1 MEEDDTGTNGRDK
14 PRRGRPAYRR
24 AACQIVVVVVVVVV
38 VAGRQWSLIHNIP
51 NQYVFDHGVR
61 RKQSESLL
69 LLSTCWLIQKSFS
82 NSFLVVN
89 LNYQRSLF
97 INY

>member
-61 RKQSESLL
+61 RKQSE
-69 LLSTCWLIQKSFS
+69 LLSTCWLIQISFS

-89 LNYQRSLF
+89 LKYQRSLF

>member
-1 MEEDDTGTNGRDK
+1 VEEDDTGTNGRDK

-61 RKQSESLL
+61 RKQSEPFASVHLL
-69 LLSTCWLIQKSFS
+69 ADPKIVFQFFPRC
-82 NSFLVVN
+82 
-89 LNYQRSLF
+89 
-97 INY
+97 